1 MSEHHVE
8 EGQCMSDLCDFA
20 DRPKA
25 FLLRYVVRR
34 KASHAVI
41 LGAVL
46 TAVACS
52 VSTQYGV
59 KLLVDALTAGPDG
72 NAPWTAFLFLVSL
85 IAADNFSWRVASWT
99 ASYTF
104 VHVTGDLRRD
114 LFRHITDHSHG
125 YFSARLPGV
134 LTSRVTATSNAVFT
148 VENMFFWNVLPP
160 CLATAASITFLL
172 TVNWMMAVTLMII
185 AAIAVVIMFK
195 FAARGKP
202 LHHDFARKAARVDG
216 EMVDVV
222 GNMALVKAFSGM
234 VREHFRFDQTVDRE
248 LHARRRS
255 LLYLEKLRLGHALVT
270 VLLTL
275 TMLAW
280 AISLWQQHLISA
292 GDVILVCTLGISI
305 LSATRDLAVA
315 LVDVTQHMARL
326 SESLSTLLVPHQ
338 LRDTPEAV
346 PLVHKGAAV
355 AFEHV
360 QFQYPGGRHVFKDL
374 SLNIQP
380 GERVGLIGPSGGGK
394 STLVTLLQR
403 FYDVDGGRILIDG
416 QDIAHVT
423 QNSLRQ
429 AISTVPQ
436 DTALFNRSLL
446 ENIRYGRPEATD
458 EEVAEAAAAA
468 RCSSFISKLP
478 QGFETIVGD
487 RGLKLSGGQRQR
499 ISIARAFLKNAPI
512 LVLDEATSAL
522 DTEVE
527 EAIRDALARLME
539 GRTVIAIAHRLSTL
553 RNFDRILVMKDGQL
567 IEDGP
572 PEILLKRDGA
582 YRKMVDREVG
592 RLATRAA

>member
-1 MSEHHVE
+1 
-8 EGQCMSDLCDFA
+8 MSDLCGFA

-25 FLLRYVVRR
+25 FLLRYVARR
-34 KASHAVI
+34 KLSHALI

-59 KLLVDALTAGPDG
+59 KLLVDALTAGPDV

-99 ASYTF
+99 GSYTF

-114 LFRHITDHSHG
+114 LFRHITDHSPSF
-125 YFSARLPGV
+125 FSNRLPGV

-172 TVNWMMAVTLMII
+172 TVNWVMAITLMVV
-185 AAIAVVIMFK
+185 AAIAVVVMFK
-195 FAARGKP
+195 FAARGRP

-270 VLLTL
+270 VVLTL

-280 AISLWQQHLISA
+280 AISLWQQHRISA

-338 LRDTPEAV
+338 LRDMPEAV

-355 AFEHV
+355 AFERV
-360 QFQYPGGRHVFKDL
+360 KFQYPGGRHVFKDL

-416 QDIAHVT
+416 QDVAHVT

-458 EEVAEAAAAA
+458 EEVAQAAEAA

-478 QGFETIVGD
+478 LGFETIVGD

-527 EAIRDALARLME
+527 EAIRDALAHLME

-572 PEILLKRDGA
+572 PEILLSRNGA

>member
-1 MSEHHVE
+1 
-8 EGQCMSDLCDFA
+8 MSDLSGFA

-25 FLLRYVVRR
+25 FLLRYVARR
-34 KASHAVI
+34 KASHALI

-59 KLLVDALTAGPDG
+59 KLLVDALTAGPNG
-72 NAPWTAFLFLVSL
+72 KAPWTAFLFLVSL

-99 ASYTF
+99 GSYTF

-114 LFRHITDHSHG
+114 LFRHITDHSHS
-125 YFSARLPGV
+125 YFSNCLPGV

-160 CLATAASITFLL
+160 CLATVVSIAFLV
-172 TVNWMMAVTLMII
+172 TVNWMMAVTLMTI
-185 AAIAVVIMFK
+185 AAIAVVVMFK

-270 VLLTL
+270 VILTL

-280 AISLWQQHLISA
+280 AITLWQRHAISA

-355 AFEHV
+355 TFEQV
-360 QFQYPGGRHVFKDL
+360 KFQYPGGRTVFKDL
-374 SLNIQP
+374 SLTIRP

-458 EEVAEAAAAA
+458 EEVAQAAEDA

-478 QGFETIVGD
+478 RGFETIVGD
-487 RGLKLSGGQRQR
+487 RGLKLSGASGKGSPSPGHFSRTRRSWFWMRQH
-499 ISIARAFLKNAPI
+499 L
-512 LVLDEATSAL
+512 
-522 DTEVE
+522 
-527 EAIRDALARLME
+527 
-539 GRTVIAIAHRLSTL
+539 HSTPKSK
-553 RNFDRILVMKDGQL
+553 RPFVM
-567 IEDGP
+567 P
-572 PEILLKRDGA
+572 W
-582 YRKMVDREVG
+582 
-592 RLATRAA
+592 AA

>member
-1 MSEHHVE
+1 
-8 EGQCMSDLCDFA
+8 MSDLCGFA

-25 FLLRYVVRR
+25 FLLRYVARR
-34 KASHAVI
+34 KLSHALI

-72 NAPWTAFLFLVSL
+72 KAPWTAFLFLVSL

-99 ASYTF
+99 GSYTF

-114 LFRHITDHSHG
+114 LFRHITDHSPS

-172 TVNWMMAVTLMII
+172 TVNWVMAVTLMVI
-185 AAIAVVIMFK
+185 AAIAVVVMFR

-270 VLLTL
+270 VILTL

-280 AISLWQQHLISA
+280 AITLWQQHRISA

-355 AFEHV
+355 AFEQV
-360 QFQYPGGRHVFKDL
+360 KFQYPGGRHVFKDL

-403 FYDVDGGRILIDG
+403 FYDVDGGRILVDG

-458 EEVAEAAAAA
+458 EEVAQAAEAAH
-468 RCSSFISKLP
+468 CSSFISKLP
-478 QGFETIVGD
+478 RGFETIVGD

-527 EAIRDALARLME
+527 EAIRDALAHLME

-572 PEILLKRDGA
+572 PEILLKRNGA

>member
-1 MSEHHVE
+1 
-8 EGQCMSDLCDFA
+8 
-20 DRPKA
+20 
-25 FLLRYVVRR
+25 
-34 KASHAVI
+34 
-41 LGAVL
+41 
-46 TAVACS
+46 
-52 VSTQYGV
+52 
-59 KLLVDALTAGPDG
+59 
-72 NAPWTAFLFLVSL
+72 VSL

-99 ASYTF
+99 GSYTF

-114 LFRHITDHSHG
+114 LFRHITDHSHS
-125 YFSARLPGV
+125 YFSNRLPGV

-160 CLATAASITFLL
+160 CLATVASIAFLV
-172 TVNWMMAVTLMII
+172 TVNWMMAATLMVI
-185 AAIAVVIMFK
+185 AAIVVVVMFR

-234 VREHFRFDQTVDRE
+234 VREHFRFDQTVNRE

-270 VLLTL
+270 VILTL

-280 AISLWQQHLISA
+280 AISLWQQHTISA
-292 GDVILVCTLGISI
+292 GDVVLVCTLGISV

-338 LRDTPEAV
+338 LRDMPEAV
-346 PLVHKGAAV
+346 PLVHKGAEV
-355 AFEHV
+355 AFEDLH
-360 QFQYPGGRHVFKDL
+360 FKYPGGRKVFKGL
-374 SLNIQP
+374 SLNIRP

-458 EEVAEAAAAA
+458 EEVAQAAAAA
-468 RCSSFISKLP
+468 RCSSFISKMP
-478 QGFETIVGD
+478 RGFETLVGD

-499 ISIARAFLKNAPI
+499 ISIARAFLKNSPI

-527 EAIRDALARLME
+527 EAIRDALAHLME

-592 RLATRAA
+592 RLTTQAA

>member
-1 MSEHHVE
+1 
-8 EGQCMSDLCDFA
+8 
-20 DRPKA
+20 
-25 FLLRYVVRR
+25 
-34 KASHAVI
+34 
-41 LGAVL
+41 
-46 TAVACS
+46 
-52 VSTQYGV
+52 
-59 KLLVDALTAGPDG
+59 
-72 NAPWTAFLFLVSL
+72 
-85 IAADNFSWRVASWT
+85 
-99 ASYTF
+99 
-104 VHVTGDLRRD
+104 
-114 LFRHITDHSHG
+114 
-125 YFSARLPGV
+125 V

-160 CLATAASITFLL
+160 CLATVVSIAFLV
-172 TVNWMMAVTLMII
+172 TVNWMMAVTLMTI
-185 AAIAVVIMFK
+185 AAIAVIVMFK

-270 VLLTL
+270 VILTL

-280 AISLWQQHLISA
+280 AITLWQRHTISA

-355 AFEHV
+355 TFEQV
-360 QFQYPGGRHVFKDL
+360 KFQYPGGRTVFKDL
-374 SLNIQP
+374 SLTIRP

-458 EEVAEAAAAA
+458 EEVAQAAEDA

-478 QGFETIVGD
+478 RGFETIVGD

-527 EAIRDALARLME
+527 EAIRDALGRLME

-572 PEILLKRDGA
+572 PETLLQRNGA

>member
-1 MSEHHVE
+1 
-8 EGQCMSDLCDFA
+8 MSDLCRFA

-25 FLLRYVVRR
+25 FLLRYVARR
-34 KASHAVI
+34 KASHALI

-99 ASYTF
+99 GSYTF

-114 LFRHITDHSHG
+114 LFRHITDHSPS
-125 YFSARLPGV
+125 YFSGRLPGV

-172 TVNWMMAVTLMII
+172 TVNWVMAVTLMII

-270 VLLTL
+270 VILTL

-355 AFEHV
+355 TFEHV

-374 SLNIQP
+374 SLDIRP

-446 ENIRYGRPEATD
+446 ENIRYGRPEATN
-458 EEVAEAAAAA
+458 EEVAEAAEAA

-522 DTEVE
+522 DTEAE

-572 PEILLKRDGA
+572 PEILLKRNGA
-582 YRKMVDREVG
+582 YRKMIDREVG